1 MVSQPSRATDAVRRR
16 SRSPL
21 RALVVAV
28 VLHAPGASAQ
38 TVTGGAGAPIILFE
52 SAASAS
58 RSARPDEVN
67 VTLEAIRADPAASAL
82 RMGRSAPAAIASAL
96 RARAF
101 SITVP
106 ASADAPGAAFA
117 FTGVDVRHH
126 AGALVSLYAQDA
138 ATDSEVA
145 LVIQGAD
152 LLGSIRRGQETWQV
166 RPLGDGQTAVYRYD
180 TTLHRAHPRRWGEF
194 VLRNER
200 RLKHTPPRDN
210 AGASEATGDT
220 GDVIDILVAYTP
232 AARNAV
238 GNIDAFIR
246 FALESTHRVYRN
258 SAIGFRL
265 RLVHQHMVRYAEH
278 ADLGVDLDR
287 LSETGDGHMD
297 EVHLLR
303 DHYGADLVALFVAS
317 TDEYVCGAAWIA
329 DFGRFPDRDLSNLGF
344 SVTAT
349 DCETLTRHTLAH
361 EIGHNQGADHNPD
374 NAFPTSAPSFTYNR
388 GLCNVAAG
396 WHTTMSYPWNER
408 GDCDRRE
415 IAYFSSPQLRYRGTP
430 TGDAAV
436 RDNRRVLLETAR
448 RVANYRRS
456 KANPGPAPATRFQ
469 TIPLVTAASDR
480 DRRAMV
486 RIINHS
492 DFAGTVRIHAID
504 DAGRRHGPVSLS
516 LDARAAVQFSSVDLE
531 EGNPS
536 KGLSAGV
543 GRGDGHWRLELAAD
557 VYIEALAYLR
567 TPDGLLLGMHDV
579 AAATAEG
586 SNRYYLPFVNPGSNV
601 RQRSLLRLINPG
613 SSPADVVITGVDNAG
628 QEAPPLGV
636 VRLALEAGEARMLGA
651 RELEQGSAALAGALG
666 DGTGKWRLL
675 IVADRPIQVMSLLRF
690 PTGHLANVSR
700 GRDAVFI
707 VPAPTKPDL
716 LITSFSLNPYR
727 SPAVSVSATVRNA
740 GSAPAAATTL
750 RLFRSSDST
759 IATSDVQESTLALGA
774 LPPGLHVGVWMS
786 GVTRSAG
793 TYYYGVCVDAVDG
806 ELDAANN
813 CSSALPVEIAPSP

>member
-1 MVSQPSRATDAVRRR
+1 MGQRSRATDAVRRL

-21 RALVVAV
+21 RALVIAI
-28 VLHAPGASAQ
+28 VLHAPDAGAQS
-38 TVTGGAGAPIILFE
+38 VTGGAGVPILLFE
-52 SAASAS
+52 SATQAG
-58 RSARPDEVN
+58 RSARLDEAN
-67 VTLEAIRADPAASAL
+67 VTLEAIRADPAAWAI
-82 RMGRSAPAAIASAL
+82 RTGRSAPAAIASAL

-106 ASADAPGAAFA
+106 ASADAPEATFA

-126 AGALVSLYAQDA
+126 TGGLVSLHARDA

-145 LVIQGAD
+145 LVIQGVD
-152 LLGSIRRGQETWQV
+152 VLGSIRRGEETWQV
-166 RPLGDGQTAVYRYD
+166 RPLGDGHTAVYRYD
-180 TTLHRAHPRRWGEF
+180 TSLHRAHPKRWGEF
-194 VLRNER
+194 LLRNER
-200 RLKHTPPRDN
+200 RLKRTPPRGD
-210 AGASEATGDT
+210 AGASEAAGDT

-238 GNIDAFIR
+238 GNIDAFVR
-246 FALESTHRVYRN
+246 FALDSTHRVYRN
-258 SAIGFRL
+258 SAIGLRL

-278 ADLGVDLDR
+278 PDMGVDLDH

-297 EVHLLR
+297 EIHLLR
-303 DHYGADLVALFVAS
+303 DHYGADLIALFVAGA
-317 TDEYVCGAAWIA
+317 DENVCGVAWIP
-329 DFGRFPDRDLSNLGF
+329 DFGRYPDRDLSDLGF

-361 EIGHNQGADHNPD
+361 EIGHNQGADHNPY
-374 NAFPTSAPSFTYNR
+374 NAFPTSPPSFTYNR

-396 WHTTMSYPWNER
+396 WHTTMSYAWNER
-408 GDCDRRE
+408 GNCDRRE
-415 IAYFSSPQLRYRGTP
+415 IAYFSSPHLRYRGTP

-436 RDNRRVLLETAR
+436 RDNRRVLLETAL

-456 KANPGPAPATRFQ
+456 RTDPPPPPATRFQ

-480 DRRAMV
+480 DRRTMV

-492 DFAGTVRIHAID
+492 DIAGTARIYAVD
-504 DAGRRHGPVSLS
+504 DAGRRYGPVSLS
-516 LDARAAVQFSSVDLE
+516 LDARAAVQFSSVELE

-536 KGLSAGV
+536 KGLSPGV

-567 TPDGLLLGMHDV
+567 TPDGLVLGMHDV

-586 SNRYYLPFVNPGSNV
+586 SNRYYLPFVNPGSNL

-613 SSPADVVITGVDNAG
+613 SNPADLVITAVDNAG
-628 QEAPPLGV
+628 REAPPLGV
-636 VRLALEAGEARMLGA
+636 VRLTLEAGEARMLGA

-675 IVADRPIQVMSLLRF
+675 IAADRPIQVLGLLQF
-690 PTGHLANVSR
+690 PSGHLVNVSR
-700 GRDAVFI
+700 GRDNVFI
-707 VPAPTKPDL
+707 VPAPDKPDL

-727 SPAVSVSATVRNA
+727 SPAISVSATVRNA

-750 RLFRSSDST
+750 RLFRSSDPT
-759 IATSDVQESTLALGA
+759 IATSDAQESTLAIRA
-774 LPPGLHVGVWMS
+774 LPPGIHVGVQMS
-786 GVTRSAG
+786 GVTTRAG
-793 TYYYGVCVDAVDG
+793 TYYYGVCVDAVGG

-813 CSSALPVEIAPSP
+813 CSSALRVEIAPSL